1 MDDLMSSAI
10 LKECSRG
17 LYPHNREALAALHRL
32 LELAEV
38 PLQGTDTAFADAVAD
53 TQAWVFRRRSMV
65 EFDYN
70 MATGAGKTRLALRAI
85 QFLAQTQQSR
95 TFVVLS
101 HRRILR
107 DRWIGEFTSEVRNSI
122 GGGVPVTVASTG
134 QDLLAKQTQDHILVV
149 VQTLQTLSN
158 LSGSWADTL
167 SGPRLDEILKGR
179 SDLVVIVDESHH
191 LGEPEADTEWRA
203 VVESFTPRMLIGLTA
218 TPTGARPEIYEYSL
232 ARMLH
237 EGAYSKSVSVV
248 HRQMPAKA
256 DPLEV
261 AEVAIRE
268 AAAIRDR
275 LQARTEELD
284 DDHPLRSAGWRP
296 KVLFACAKRA
306 EVRSTYEFL
315 VSELGIP
322 EQSILQVTGD
332 KKDDALLEQLI
343 AIDSDPDID
352 YIVSAYM
359 LDEGWDVTSVSV
371 VCPLRELGSPTNAR
385 QLVGRGLRLPE
396 GRKTGNTEL
405 ECLSV
410 ISVGQKSLMQLR
422 AEVTAVFSLAT
433 SVSGTPTGIALAS
446 IPGEGVFERRVTSV
460 LDPGFQFLQLAP
472 VDATCGEWSLPA
484 LVPNGAD
491 RLMIVD
497 VASQSFNVREAAS
510 GATFG
515 RIASVGHLL
524 HRVPLLSA
532 TQAEDIASRLSK
544 QYGPDWQLDGGAS
557 TVLEDS
563 LLKSLSLSWIPTGEM
578 FSLSGRDMLVRSK
591 EDPSLL
597 RDQRDGYSPRVCW
610 YGNFSKSL
618 FDQGKFDV
626 RPEFEMGQLLDAAN
640 VVEWWLRNDPKVLR
654 VQTASGIHSPDF
666 IVRTR
671 TAVHLVELKGAQ
683 LRHEFDR
690 DVGREATLRAWCDV
704 QAELLGIPVDYRV
717 FDSSALDSVLLSL
730 EP

>member
-1 MDDLMSSAI
+1 MDDLTSSAI

-17 LYPHNREALAALHRL
+17 LYPHNREALAELHKL

-85 QFLAQTQQSR
+85 QFLSQTQQSR
-95 TFVVLS
+95 TFIILS

-107 DRWIGEFTSEVRNSI
+107 DRWLSEFTSEVRNSI

-134 QDLLAKQTQDHILVV
+134 QDLLANQTQDNVLVV

-167 SGPRLDEILKGR
+167 SGPRLDEIIKGR

-203 VVESFTPRMLIGLTA
+203 VVESFAPRMLIGLTA
-218 TPTGARPEIYEYSL
+218 TPTGARPQIYEYSL

-237 EGAYSKSVSVV
+237 EGAYSKSVNVV

-256 DPLEV
+256 DAQEV

-268 AAAIRDR
+268 AVAIRNR

-284 DDHPLRSAGWRP
+284 DNHPLRSIGWRP

-306 EVRSTYEFL
+306 EVRSTCDFL

-322 EQSILQVTGD
+322 EQSILPVTGD

-343 AIDSDPDID
+343 AIDSDPDIN

-396 GRKTGNTEL
+396 ARKTGKTDL

-410 ISVGQKSLMQLR
+410 ISVGQKSLVQLR

-433 SVSGTPTGIALAS
+433 SVSNTPTGIS
-446 IPGEGVFERRVTSV
+446 PSPVPGEGGFERRVTSK
-460 LDPGFQFLQLAP
+460 LDPGFQFLQLTPA
-472 VDATCGEWSLPA
+472 DATCSEWNLPA
-484 LVPNGAD
+484 LVPNGPD
-491 RLMIVD
+491 RLIIVD
-497 VASQSFNVREAAS
+497 VASQSVKVRDAAS

-515 RIASVGHLL
+515 RIESIGHLL

-532 TQAEDIASRLSK
+532 RQAEDIASLLSK
-544 QYGPDWQLDGGAS
+544 QYGPDWQLDGAAS
-557 TVLEDS
+557 AVLEDS
-563 LLKSLSLSWIPTGEM
+563 LLKSLSLTWIPTGEM
-578 FSLSGRDMLVRSK
+578 FSLSGRDLLVRSK

-626 RPEFEMGQLLDAAN
+626 RPEFEMGQLLDVADA
-640 VVEWWLRNDPKVLR
+640 VDWWLRNDPKVLR
-654 VQTASGIHSPDF
+654 IQTASGNYSPDF
-666 IVRTR
+666 IVRTG

-683 LRHEFDR
+683 LRHEFDL
-690 DVGREATLRAWCDV
+690 DLGRASTLRTWCKV
-704 QAELLGIPVDYRV
+704 QADSLGIPVDYHV

-730 EP
+730 ER